1 MDPVVRPPQPEGLTK
16 IRIPLAPAA
25 GSMDTELV
33 WAEGLEPDVYQVWNV
48 PFLAY
53 NVNIADVVRCSVGE
67 DGVPEV
73 QAILRRSGSQ
83 TLRLYFAP
91 DVADAEIERLL
102 ALVTESAGVV
112 EKGER
117 TFWAVGL
124 RSLTSLERFA
134 AGLADAQARGALR
147 LDDGYQPALPL
158 FEPDARITT

>member
-1 MDPVVRPPQPEGLTK
+1 MDRVFRAPQPEGLTK
-16 IRIPLAPAA
+16 IRIRLTPAA

-67 DGVPEV
+67 DGVPQV

-91 DVADAEIERLL
+91 DVADAKIERLL
-102 ALVTESAGVV
+102 
-112 EKGER
+112 
-117 TFWAVGL
+117 L
-124 RSLTSLERFA
+124 RS
-134 AGLADAQARGALR
+134 
-147 LDDGYQPALPL
+147 
-158 FEPDARITT
+158 